1 MQKGIKACESGQ
13 DWSFKIR
20 RNVIY
25 LDRIIRT
32 YLIKFVVIYK
42 VYESK
47 ETKNYMY
54 VISYRDIQLMRLKKR
69 FECLCEDYHQTYY
82 NISVSYLN
90 WGW

>member
-13 DWSFKIR
+13 DWSFKIH

-32 YLIKFVVIYK
+32 YLIKLVVIYK
-42 VYESK
+42 VYELK

-54 VISYRDIQLMRLKKR
+54 VISYRDIRFMRLKKR
-69 FECLCEDYHQTYY
+69 F
-82 NISVSYLN
+82 
-90 WGW
+90 